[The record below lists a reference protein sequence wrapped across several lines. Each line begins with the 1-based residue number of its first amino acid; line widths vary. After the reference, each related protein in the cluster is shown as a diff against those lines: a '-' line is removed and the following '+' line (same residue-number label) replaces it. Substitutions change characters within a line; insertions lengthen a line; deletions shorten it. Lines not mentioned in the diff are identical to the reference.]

1 MKNSQ
6 KSGNVHSHV
15 DDNSSLF
22 FIFSQFTT
30 VEGLILN
37 DKYQHLTVQQRTEP
51 QTPRV
56 WLQLSE

>member
-6 KSGNVHSHV
+6 KSENVHSHV
-15 DDNSSLF
+15 DDNSPLF
-22 FIFSQFTT
+22 FIFLQFAM

-37 DKYQHLTVQQRTEP
+37 DKYQHLTVQQRTKP
-51 QTPRV
+51 QPPRV